1 MAKGAAARAAARK
14 QKDKWKAK
22 RWYKIRAPRN
32 PWSFKEIGE
41 TLAEDE
47 SMIIGR
53 KYEIMQN
60 ELDGD
65 FSKMHIKI
73 KFRVNNVIGSDALT
87 EFVGHAVMKD
97 FERRQIRRER
107 GKIDDT
113 VDLVTE
119 DGYFIRLKPFIVT
132 RSRAKSSQK
141 QQSRMVVRN
150 EIIKFCSSST
160 WLSIQKA
167 LLDGTLEKLITTAV
181 TKVQPVR
188 SAFFKKSELIQSGVL
203 IDEGPTLEEIK
214 AQEEQ
219 SLDTGESELIDSEMI
234 EDTSEEDSIPEKED
248 TSEEESKP
256 EKEDIED
263 ESDDSVLENESD
275 EDTEDSK
282 EESTEEEI
290 SLNDLKS
297 KLKADLVKIADTLGL
312 DSKGT
317 KPDLLNR
324 IYNSLSVPDL
334 KNLLKEAGKPVSGKK
349 SDLIDRLME

>member
-14 QKDKWKAK
+14 QKDKSKAK
-22 RWYKIRAPRN
+22 RWYTIRAPRN

-41 TLAEDE
+41 TLAEEE
-47 SMIIGR
+47 SMLIGR

-73 KFRVNNVIGSDALT
+73 KFRVNNVIGNDALT
-87 EFVGHAVMKD
+87 EFEGHAVMKD
-97 FERRQIRRER
+97 YERRQIRRER

-150 EIIKFCSSST
+150 EIIKFCSSTT

-167 LLDGTLEKLITTAV
+167 LLDGTLEKLITTAA

-188 SAFFKKSELIQSGVL
+188 SAFFKKSELIQSGVV

-214 AQEEQ
+214 AQEVESVELADDQLIDMEIDEEKVEDETSKSEFEDSEQ
-219 SLDTGESELIDSEMI
+219 NDEESEISTVDTDEEI
-234 EDTSEEDSIPEKED
+234 ESDKNDEDDNQETVEEDS
-248 TSEEESKP
+248 
-256 EKEDIED
+256 
-263 ESDDSVLENESD
+263 
-275 EDTEDSK
+275 
-282 EESTEEEI
+282 
-290 SLNDLKS
+290 SLVDLKG
-297 KLKADLVKIADTLGL
+297 KLKADLVKIAENLSL

-317 KPDLLNR
+317 KPELIVR
-324 IYNSLSVPDL
+324 IYNSLSVQDL